1 MNMTLVHFAD
11 YIMQL
16 NMISVNLISSSSFWA
31 NTYIMQEV
39 SRDQE
44 TKQKLYYYIT
54 VQKRL

>member
-1 MNMTLVHFAD
+1 
-11 YIMQL
+11 
-16 NMISVNLISSSSFWA
+16 
-31 NTYIMQEV
+31 MQEV